1 MIFSLLRIFAA
12 DAWKE
17 YKLNLDARNKEKNI
31 GIHLFANLLVDEM
44 MHNEESD
51 LYSEDVR
58 NYLPFS
64 VTIPSGN

>member
-1 MIFSLLRIFAA
+1 M
-12 DAWKE
+12 
-17 YKLNLDARNKEKNI
+17 
-31 GIHLFANLLVDEM
+31 FANLLVDEM

-64 VTIPSGN
+64 VTIPSGNEELNRDSGIMKDDGSP